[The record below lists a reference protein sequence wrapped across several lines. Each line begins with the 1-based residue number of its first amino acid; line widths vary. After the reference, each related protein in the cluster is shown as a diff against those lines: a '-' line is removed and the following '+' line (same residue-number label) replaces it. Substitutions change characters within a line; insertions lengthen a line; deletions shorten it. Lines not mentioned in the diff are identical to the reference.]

1 MKYINKTL
9 LIHLEGI
16 KKTLTIKTTTP
27 INRRSGVFKGKKD
40 II

>member
-27 INRRSGVFKGKKD
+27 INVGVWFFKGKKD

>member
-16 KKTLTIKTTTP
+16 KKTLTITTTTP
-27 INRRSGVFKGKKD
+27 INVGVGFLREKRT
-40 II
+40 